1 MTLPHERLVFIAGV
15 GQLLLAA
22 ASTAIPR
29 LLRWREATATLPTL
43 LRQVFW
49 TYAAY
54 ILVTNACFGLVSTLA
69 PAWLLDGSPLAAA
82 VTGFMAA
89 YWGGRLAVQFFY
101 FDRSAAPQG
110 RFFVVAE
117 AGLVTLFAY
126 LTFVYGAACAA
137 NIAAHARTHGP

>member
-1 MTLPHERLVFIAGV
+1 MTELLIFLAGI

-22 ASTAIPR
+22 GSTFIPQA
-29 LLRWREATATLPTL
+29 LGWREETAKLAPL

-54 ILVTNACFGLVSTLA
+54 ILVINACFGLISTFA

-101 FDRSAAPQG
+101 FDRAGMPRG
-110 RFFVVAE
+110 RLFTLAE
-117 AGLVTLFAY
+117 IGLVTLFAF
-126 LTFVYGAACAA
+126 LTVVYGAACAA
-137 NIAAHARTHGP
+137 NLRLFP

>member
-1 MTLPHERLVFIAGV
+1 MRLLIFLAGI
-15 GQLLLAA
+15 GQLLLTAG
-22 ASTAIPR
+22 STFIPR
-29 LLRWREATATLPTL
+29 VLRWREATAVLPTL

-69 PAWLLDGSPLAAA
+69 PAWLIDGSPLASA

-101 FDRSAAPQG
+101 FDRAEMPRG
-110 RFFVVAE
+110 GFFTLAE
-117 AGLVTLFAY
+117 IGLVALFAF
-126 LTFVYGAACAA
+126 LTLVYGAACVA
-137 NIAAHARTHGP
+137 NIRSSP

>member
-1 MTLPHERLVFIAGV
+1 MRLLIFLAGI

-22 ASTAIPR
+22 GSTFIPK
-29 LLRWREATATLPTL
+29 LLRWREATAVLPAL

-54 ILVTNACFGLVSTLA
+54 ILVINTCFGLVSALR
-69 PAWLLDGSPLAAA
+69 PIWLLDGSPLAAA

-101 FDRSAAPQG
+101 FDRAAMPRG
-110 RFFVVAE
+110 VLFILAEVA
-117 AGLVTLFAY
+117 LVSLFAY
-126 LTFVYGAACAA
+126 LTLVYGAACAA
-137 NIAAHARTHGP
+137 NLRLSR